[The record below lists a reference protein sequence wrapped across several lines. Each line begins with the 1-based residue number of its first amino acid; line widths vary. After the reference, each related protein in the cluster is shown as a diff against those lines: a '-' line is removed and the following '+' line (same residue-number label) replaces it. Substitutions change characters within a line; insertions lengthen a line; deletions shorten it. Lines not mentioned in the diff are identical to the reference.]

1 MLQRLFLPPLT
12 QACLSKNSGIGFLI
26 TLSTKIQG
34 NAMSIRLAKRRL
46 ENRIKLFITNAVE
59 FLSFNSE
66 VESLVDLLNHKL
78 DTPLSDEDYNNS
90 HPSGF
95 SKGLRKRRIS
105 MAGSYIRITKFHKP
119 EDFEKRLEALK
130 TMVDDS
136 FHAKTTN
143 MPLNTARVQIALI
156 KEAIKA
162 KEIRRKQL
170 ESIADFGQASFGQA
184 PVIRNFLNKLH
195 IIEVPEI
202 DKPLK
207 DLEMGWDDHV
217 HDMYSEGR
225 KTPTQLLLDAF
236 VKGISELT
244 VVYSGL
250 DAKDSIQE
258 TIEAGNILGIKVNIG
273 IEFSVGKSGER
284 RHYIFIPPS
293 FEESAELFNFF
304 SQHHNVL
311 TPFWK
316 SLETNKERRKIIAQ
330 TILQRF
336 NEVQLHKINAGY
348 SPNSPYYL
356 EELTM
361 EELENTVGHGQIS
374 RIHIGELLYQKL
386 KKVMYPRVLHLRAQ
400 AQAAKKRHDWGQYSE
415 WELKNVLSKY
425 ESIRRRY
432 EELAPEDLYHKYID
446 DKDVVDYESVFFEE
460 NDILP
465 TLASLSGRIV
475 LLNPFSL
482 ELNKSVINL
491 LENCAYLTNVELFN
505 SRDSIRRSPND
516 LLVYKK
522 LLKLLNN
529 GPLDELKSFFVNHGI
544 KLPGHLDL
552 EKIHNAIKVR
562 HIIPLCGS
570 DSTGR
575 DPTIPGMGF
584 IRESKVSKSI
594 KKKFSKD
601 HFKMPKPLAQLILN
615 KGMVTSDDTNAADNI
630 LFLGKIGRT
639 FKNKVG
645 DEENIALPSI
655 FNFYNY
661 LNPNLK
667 NLIMVGIG
675 FSVAYSWI
683 GLQYT
688 LIWFGITFFRNVLV
702 DLIAASGLDFGT
714 WSRKKINFDNAC
726 QSLFWT
732 GFSVP
737 ILGTVKSQFDVAWP
751 WLQTGIL
758 FETTKFFFIC
768 LANGS
773 YIATHNKIRNFDKKT
788 IKINFFRTII
798 AWPFATIFSPIGN
811 LLLIPSIVQ
820 AKMWSDI
827 VGGFI
832 EGSSKFWQRYNL
844 RLRDF
849 AEILPR
855 LNSSRREKQL
865 VAMLDIL
872 YIWSHQARGKTG
884 LKKCLFPSLP
894 NLRERCSFK
903 KMKTDDCA
911 ETHKDHQRLIEL
923 FSDPSCMDDLNE
935 YILKNYQEKE
945 ALFLTDLVGK
955 NSEFF
960 LRWLKHFK
968 LKVNLPE

>member
-1 MLQRLFLPPLT
+1 
-12 QACLSKNSGIGFLI
+12 
-26 TLSTKIQG
+26 
-34 NAMSIRLAKRRL
+34 MSVRQAKRRL
-46 ENRIKLFITNAVE
+46 ENRLRSVISETVD

-105 MAGSYIRITKFHKP
+105 MAGSYIRITKYHRP
-119 EDFEKRLEALK
+119 EDYEKRLDALK

-162 KEIRRKQL
+162 RDVRRKQL

-184 PVIRNFLNKLH
+184 PVIRKFLNKLH
-195 IIEVPEI
+195 IVEVPEI

-217 HDMYSEGR
+217 HDLYSEGR

-244 VVYSGL
+244 VVYSGI
-250 DAKDSIQE
+250 DAKDSIHE
-258 TIEAGNILGIKVNIG
+258 TIEAGIILGIKVNIG

-284 RHYIFIPPS
+284 RHYVLIPPS
-293 FEESAELFNFF
+293 VENSADFFKYIEEHSKTLDA
-304 SQHHNVL
+304 
-311 TPFWK
+311 FWGK
-316 SLETNKERRKIIAQ
+316 LEINKERRKAIAEQ
-330 TILQRF
+330 ILVRF
-336 NEVQLHKINAGY
+336 NEVQLTKINAGY
-348 SPNSPYYL
+348 AINTPYYL
-356 EELTM
+356 EPLTM

-374 RIHIGELLYQKL
+374 RIHIGELLFQKL
-386 KKVMYPRVLHLRAQ
+386 RKVMYPRVLHLRAQ
-400 AQAAKKRHDWGQYSE
+400 AQAAKKRYDWGHYSE
-415 WELKNVLSKY
+415 WELKNILSKY

-432 EELAPEDLYHKYID
+432 EELAPEDLYNKYID
-446 DKDVVDYESVFFEE
+446 DKDVVDYESSFIDEE
-460 NDILP
+460 EILP
-465 TLASLSGRIV
+465 SLAKLNARIV
-475 LLNPFSL
+475 MLHPFSL
-482 ELNKSVINL
+482 DLNRSVYFILKNSP
-491 LENCAYLTNVELFN
+491 YLTNVELFN
-505 SRDSIRRSPND
+505 SRDSIKRSPND
-516 LLVYKK
+516 LLIFKR
-522 LLKLLNN
+522 LLLILNSGTYEELLQFL
-529 GPLDELKSFFVNHGI
+529 GNHGI
-544 KLPGHLDL
+544 KVSPEIPL
-552 EKIHNAIKVR
+552 EKTHQTIKGKNL
-562 HIIPLCGS
+562 IPLCGS

-584 IRESKVSKSI
+584 IRESKVTRHI
-594 KKKFSKD
+594 RRKFNKE

-615 KGMVTSDDTNAADNI
+615 KGLRKNEENSLEDSI

-645 DEENIALPSI
+645 DEESITLPT
-655 FNFYNY
+655 FPNFYNY
-661 LNPNLK
+661 LNPTLK
-667 NLIMVGIG
+667 NLVIVAIG

-683 GLQYT
+683 GLQYA

-714 WSRKKINFDNAC
+714 WSRKKVNFDNAC

-737 ILGTVKSQFDVAWP
+737 ILGFVKTQFDLAWP
-751 WLQTGIL
+751 WLAAGML

-768 LANGS
+768 LANGT

-788 IKINFFRTII
+788 IKINFFRTLI
-798 AWPFATIFSPIGN
+798 AWPFATVFSPIGN

-832 EGSSKFWQRYNL
+832 EGTGKFWQRYNL
-844 RLRDF
+844 RMRDF
-849 AEILPR
+849 TELLPR
-855 LNSSRREKQL
+855 LNSKRREKQL
-865 VAMLDIL
+865 VALLDIL
-872 YIWSHQARGKTG
+872 YIWSHQARGKTC
-884 LKKCLFPSLP
+884 LKKFLIPSSV
-894 NLRERCSFK
+894 SFK
-903 KMKTDDCA
+903 DRLFLGKKPCEIDEQRMVKA
-911 ETHKDHQRLIEL
+911 QADHQRLIEL

-945 ALFLTDLVGK
+945 ALQLTDLVGK
-955 NSEFF
+955 NAEFL
-960 LRWLKHFK
+960 LRWLKN
-968 LKVNLPE
+968 LKKKNAQAEG

>member
-1 MLQRLFLPPLT
+1 MS
-12 QACLSKNSGIGFLI
+12 LS
-26 TLSTKIQG
+26 
-34 NAMSIRLAKRRL
+34 LAKRRL
-46 ENRIKLFITNAVE
+46 QNRIKHLIAE
-59 FLSFNSE
+59 AIDILSFNGE

-78 DTPLSDEDYNNS
+78 DASLADDDFNNS

-105 MAGSYIRITKFHKP
+105 MAGSYIRITKFHRP

-162 KEIRRKQL
+162 REIRRKQL

-184 PVIRNFLNKLH
+184 PVIRSFLNKLH

-293 FEESAELFNFF
+293 FEESSELFNYF
-304 SQHHNVL
+304 SQHHQIL
-311 TPFWK
+311 HPFWK
-316 SLETNKERRKIIAQ
+316 SLETNKERRKAIAE

-336 NEVQLHKINAGY
+336 NDVQLHKINAGY
-348 SPNSPYYL
+348 SANSPYYL
-356 EELTM
+356 EALTM
-361 EELENTVGHGQIS
+361 CELENTVGHGQIS
-374 RIHIGELLYQKL
+374 RVHIGELLYQKL

-400 AQAAKKRHDWGQYSE
+400 AQAAKKRHDWGQFSE
-415 WELKNVLSKY
+415 WELKNVLTKY

-432 EELAPEDLYHKYID
+432 EDLSPEDLYHKYID
-446 DKDVVDYESVFFEE
+446 DKDVVDYESAFFEE
-460 NDILP
+460 SNILP
-465 TLASLSGRIV
+465 NLATLSGRIV

-491 LENCAYLTNVELFN
+491 LENHAYLTNIELFN

-516 LLVYKK
+516 LLIYKK
-522 LLKLLNN
+522 LLKLLNTGSLEDLN
-529 GPLDELKSFFVNHGI
+529 QFFNNHGI
-544 KLPGHLDL
+544 KLPTHLDL
-552 EKIHNAIKVR
+552 EHIHEAIKTR
-562 HIIPLCGS
+562 NIIPLCGS

-575 DPTIPGMGF
+575 DPSIPGMGF
-584 IRESKVSKSI
+584 IRESKVSKHI

-601 HFKMPKPLAQLILN
+601 HIKMPKPLAQLILN
-615 KGMVTSDDTNAADNI
+615 KGKDVSHEESIPDNI
-630 LFLGKIGRT
+630 LFLGKTGRT

-645 DEENIALPSI
+645 DEESISLPSF
-655 FNFYNY
+655 FNFYDY
-661 LNPNLK
+661 LNPSLK
-667 NLIMVGIG
+667 NLAIVGIG
-675 FSVAYSWI
+675 FTVAYNWI
-683 GLQYT
+683 GLKYT
-688 LIWFGITFFRNVLV
+688 LIWFGITFFRNILV
-702 DLIAASGLDFGT
+702 DLIAASGLDFGS
-714 WSRKKINFDNAC
+714 WSKKKINFDNAC

-737 ILGTVKSQFDVAWP
+737 ILGTVKSQFDLVWP
-751 WLQTGIL
+751 WLQTGML
-758 FETTKFFFIC
+758 FEMTKFFFIC

-773 YIATHNKIRNFDKKT
+773 YIATHNKLRNFDKKT

-798 AWPFATIFSPIGN
+798 AWPFATAFSPIGN
-811 LLLIPSIVQ
+811 ILLIPSIVQ

-832 EGSSKFWQRYNL
+832 EGSGKFWQRYNL

-872 YIWSHQARGKTG
+872 YIWAYQARGKTG
-884 LKKCLFPSLP
+884 LKKCLFPMLP
-894 NLRERCSFK
+894 NIRERLALK
-903 KMKTDDCA
+903 KIKHEEEIELHEDY
-911 ETHKDHQRLIEL
+911 QRLIEL
-923 FSDPSCMDDLNE
+923 FSDPLCMDELNE
-935 YILKNYQEKE
+935 YILKNYHEKE
-945 ALFLTDLVGK
+945 ALYLTDLVGK

-960 LRWLKHFK
+960 LRWLKSYHS
-968 LKVNLPE
+968 LNT